1 MKAVPFKLNCFIQI
15 KSENGKS
22 ERQWAAGENFLSLAF
37 LNGSGQRIEQSSPK
51 KYTFARILPSR
62 IHDF

>member
-1 MKAVPFKLNCFIQI
+1 MEKVKD
-15 KSENGKS
+15 
-22 ERQWAAGENFLSLAF
+22 WAAGENFLSLAF

-51 KYTFARILPSR
+51 KYTFVRILPSR